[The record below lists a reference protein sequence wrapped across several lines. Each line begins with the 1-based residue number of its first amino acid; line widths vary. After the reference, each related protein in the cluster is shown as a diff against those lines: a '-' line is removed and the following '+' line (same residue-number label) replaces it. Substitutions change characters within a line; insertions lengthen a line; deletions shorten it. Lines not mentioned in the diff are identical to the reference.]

1 MLIAEDMKLLD
12 LDPDLVANMDRQNN
26 NQSLI
31 ILAKILK
38 DTVLEFGLEEQIAE
52 SARKSFYAL
61 KTSENDKNAAKIHQ
75 IASKVLHIDIPPAL
89 PEEELKQISM
99 DEQTFNSTA
108 YSQAQSFPNNNL
120 PQCPFQ

>member
-38 DTVLEFGLEEQIAE
+38 DTVLEFGLEE
-52 SARKSFYAL
+52 
-61 KTSENDKNAAKIHQ
+61 
-75 IASKVLHIDIPPAL
+75 
-89 PEEELKQISM
+89 
-99 DEQTFNSTA
+99 
-108 YSQAQSFPNNNL
+108 
-120 PQCPFQ
+120 